1 MIKRLLLL
9 LVAVGLTACGVP
21 TDSSPRSLPTEVLDA
36 LNSSEPAE
44 DTGGELAELWFVRD
58 EKIAP
63 VERRVEQLLS
73 PEETLLLLEA
83 GPTAEEKEAGLR
95 TALVPVVADT
105 PLVATAAASGL
116 TVPAGN
122 KQTAVVLDDQFSE
135 LPSEEQLLILGQVVF
150 TLAPEPDESVL
161 FVNSS
166 GTPIGVPLP
175 NGRLSSGAVNRSNYE
190 ALRG

>member
-1 MIKRLLLL
+1 MMKRLLLL
-9 LVAVGLTACGVP
+9 LAAVAVAACGVP
-21 TDSSPRSLPTEVLDA
+21 TDSAPRSLPTEVLDA
-36 LNSSEPAE
+36 LNSAEPAE
-44 DTGGELAELWFVRD
+44 NSGGELAELWFVRNA
-58 EKIAP
+58 KIVP
-63 VERRVEQLLS
+63 VERRVEQQLT
-73 PEETLLLLEA
+73 PEEALLLLEA
-83 GPTAEEKEAGLR
+83 GPTAEEKEVGLR
-95 TALVPVVADT
+95 TALVPVAANT

-116 TVPAGN
+116 SVPAGN

-150 TLAPEPDESVL
+150 TLATEPDESVL

-175 NGRLSSGAVNRSNYE
+175 NGRLSNGAVTRSNYD